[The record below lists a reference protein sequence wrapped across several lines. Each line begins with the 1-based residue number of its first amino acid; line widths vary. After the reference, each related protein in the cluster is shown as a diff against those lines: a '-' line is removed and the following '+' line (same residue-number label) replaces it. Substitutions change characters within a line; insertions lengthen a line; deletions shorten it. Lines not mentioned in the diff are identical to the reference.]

1 MVSVN
6 FFSIRSWTLALLLT
20 LVLIAFVPA
29 VVLACPA
36 CSKALEGTDVGA
48 GFNAS
53 ILFMI
58 IMPFALVG
66 VMAGGL
72 SYRYRLLNRGNRGAI
87 SNGLELKESVE

>member
-1 MVSVN
+1 MN
-6 FFSIRSWTLALLLT
+6 FFSIRSWALASLLALALLA
-20 LVLIAFVPA
+20 IVPA

-58 IMPFALVG
+58 VMPFALVG

-72 SYRYRLLNRGNRGAI
+72 TYRYRLLNRGNRGAI
-87 SNGLELKESVE
+87 SNELERRESVE